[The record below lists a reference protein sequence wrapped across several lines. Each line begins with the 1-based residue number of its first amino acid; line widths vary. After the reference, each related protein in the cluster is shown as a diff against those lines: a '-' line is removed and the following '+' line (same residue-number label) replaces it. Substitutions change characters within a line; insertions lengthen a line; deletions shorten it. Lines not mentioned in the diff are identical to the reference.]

1 MAFDFVLYCK
11 SYRRDFLRLERLLT
25 SIEQHNV
32 DRIPLYIS
40 TPTSDRDALFEI
52 VGEGRKFHWVG
63 DEEIVICNP
72 GYRQD
77 MHLEINGGLSQQVIK
92 AEFWRLRIA
101 SNYLCIDSDS
111 LFIRDFRVNDFLAED
126 GFPYTVLHQNKELF
140 QMAENRGHLQVQS
153 DLMAES
159 VRVKTMFARVGPNY
173 YCAPSPF
180 IWSAKVWES
189 LDLKYLRPKGI
200 TLWDVVTPQI
210 PESLL
215 YGEALLAYEA
225 IPVRAIEPLFRVYHY
240 DWQFYLLRR
249 MGETQQKLINNF
261 MGLIYQSAWESE
273 LHYGPSSKPLTSRL
287 IKRLKRFFRRLQ
299 SIF

>member
-1 MAFDFVLYCK
+1 MKDLVLYCK
-11 SYRRDFLRLERLLT
+11 SYRRDFLRLKRLLT
-25 SIEQHNV
+25 SITLHNT
-32 DRIPLYIS
+32 DEIPFYIS
-40 TPTSDRDALFEI
+40 TPENQYQDLIAVLGTSSGFYWVSDESIITANPMVP
-52 VGEGRKFHWVG
+52 VGIEKTRS
-63 DEEIVICNP
+63 
-72 GYRQD
+72 
-77 MHLEINGGLSQQVIK
+77 GGLSQQVIK
-92 AEFWRLRIA
+92 SEFWRLSI
-101 SNYLCIDSDS
+101 SENYLCIDSDS
-111 LFIRDFRVNDFLAED
+111 KFICSFKKADFVTDDNV
-126 GFPYTVLHQNKELF
+126 PYTVLHQNKELF